1 MNWIV
6 KQSITWTFSI
16 LSLFQQFQTRNHFI
30 LELYVP
36 STKNKRNDFSWVTFA
51 FRDKRQKN
59 LGIITANKPV
69 KLFVVFGSIIRIFE

>member
-1 MNWIV
+1 MNI
-6 KQSITWTFSI
+6 F
-16 LSLFQQFQTRNHFI
+16 NCFI

-51 FRDKRQKN
+51 FGDNKQKN

-69 KLFVVFGSIIRIFE
+69 KLFIVFGSIIRIIFGVREFSEYE